1 MYVIIFTYNIFIC
14 TYNLYINFSDN
25 AYVKEDSFHL
35 KELIVFQA
43 HKDCVRSIVQKNTSN
58 EIISV
63 GQDGTLKLYDISE
76 RKLTRSVIL
85 SSLSLSSC
93 ISYYTPSQRNILVAG
108 SWDNTL

>member
-1 MYVIIFTYNIFIC
+1 MILYLRKIF
-14 TYNLYINFSDN
+14 
-25 AYVKEDSFHL
+25 SFHFSGNTCA
-35 KELIVFQA
+35 KEKFNFTESVAFQA
-43 HKDCVRSIVQKNTSN
+43 HKGYVSSVVQKNTSSCN

-63 GQDGTLKLYDISE
+63 GQDGMLKLYNISE
-76 RKLTRSVIL
+76 KKVTRSVKL